1 MNSSKTKN
9 LTLQAASL
17 LSIIAA
23 LLCSPTL
30 HAQEIAGRVLIAIGD
45 VKIERGAQTI
55 TAQRGSEVRSGDTL
69 QLGAQS
75 NAQVLFT
82 DDSMVALR
90 PETTFKVSEYSFKSA
105 EPGGFQR
112 AFFNLAKGGMRTV
125 TGLIGKLTHD
135 DDYRVTTPTSVI
147 GIRGTNYALVQ
158 CEGNCRNADGTVAP
172 NGTYGAV
179 TDGRI
184 AVTNQSGEHQFGAN
198 QYFQVA
204 SASAAPQR
212 LIAPPGFLRD
222 SLEGRARASKAQQ
235 TASSQ
240 DKPSSQSGSGSES
253 STTVAQTGQGATNGD
268 SRVTS
273 SAAGSTPPV
282 VVTAVPFQT
291 TNTVAVSGPTTLV
304 QPTTSS
310 PILFFRLTGGTTPV
324 SACLSGPCGSVTI
337 NELVL
342 GVSLVLQRAYVNV
355 AFQDNSGGFFNVGT
369 PPNSDGIPVTV
380 SGGTISFSGSANR
393 ADYPTQQ
400 GAFRCSTCGP
410 GNSVG
415 FLDTLSVSGTISGSQ
430 ASLTFSGSNAATG
443 GGTFTVA
450 VPQQT
455 PPNQLA
461 AAAIIPF
468 YPGGGN
474 GAVISTSAFWDVQ
487 VDAAGSL
494 TRIGPPAG
502 NRQAALGTA
511 GNVVVGSDSGPGSL
525 RWGYWTGSGAH
536 VVDNNYASYTSSS
549 GFNLPWI
556 VGQATQTLPAT
567 LGTVTYSPIGSVVN
581 SNISGSLNSATL
593 TADFVNRN
601 MTVGITASNTNGS
614 VYSMSGN
621 SGFSAVSGRF
631 SAAFASGSCTGTCA
645 NPLGNSLGGSFGGM
659 FAGPNA
665 EAAGVAF
672 TYGYGSSGGVSG
684 AIAFKR

>member
-1 MNSSKTKN
+1 MNSSKSRIFTAH
-9 LTLQAASL
+9 TASL
-17 LSIIAA
+17 LSIFAA
-23 LLCSPTL
+23 LLCSSTL
-30 HAQEIAGRVLIAIGD
+30 HAQEVAGRVLIAIGD
-45 VKIERGAQTI
+45 VKIERGSQTI
-55 TAQRGSEVRSGDTL
+55 TAQRGSEVRAGDTL

-90 PETTFKVSEYSFKSA
+90 PETTFKVSEYSFKNA

-135 DDYRVTTPTSVI
+135 NDYKVTTPTSTI
-147 GIRGTNYALVQ
+147 GIRGTNYTLVH
-158 CEGNCRNADGTVAP
+158 CDGNCRNADGSVAS

-184 AVTNQSGEHQFGAN
+184 AVTNQTGERLFGAN
-198 QYFQVA
+198 QYFQVP
-204 SASAAPQR
+204 SAAAAPQR
-212 LIAPPGFLRD
+212 IIAPPGFLRD
-222 SLEGRARASKAQQ
+222 VLEGRARASGGQQ
-235 TASSQ
+235 TASS
-240 DKPSSQSGSGSES
+240 SQSGGGSES

-273 SAAGSTPPV
+273 SAGGGTLPT
-282 VVTAVPFQT
+282 VVTVVPFQT
-291 TNTVAVSGPTTLV
+291 TNQVAVSGPTTLV

-310 PILFFRLTGGTTPV
+310 PILFFRLTGGTVPV
-324 SACLSGPCGSVTI
+324 SACTNGPCGNATI
-337 NELVL
+337 NEVVL

-369 PPNSDGIPVTV
+369 PSNSDGIPVTI
-380 SGGTISFSGSANR
+380 SGGTITFSGSANR

-410 GNSVG
+410 GNTVG

-461 AAAIIPF
+461 AAAMILN
-468 YPGGGN
+468 YPGSGN
-474 GAVISTSAFWDVQ
+474 GSVISTSAFWDVQ

-502 NRQAALGTA
+502 NRRASLGTA
-511 GNVVVGSDSGPGSL
+511 GNVVVGSDSGPGNL
-525 RWGYWTGSGAH
+525 RWGYWNGSGAQ
-536 VVDNNYASYTSSS
+536 VVDYNYASYTSSS

-567 LGTVTYSPIGSVVN
+567 LGTVSYSPIGSVVN
-581 SNISGSLNSATL
+581 ANINGSLNSAML

-614 VYSMSGN
+614 VYSMSGS

-631 SAAFASGSCTGTCA
+631 GAAFASGSCTGTCA
-645 NPLGNSLGGSFGGM
+645 NPLGNTLGGSFGGM

-672 TYGYGSSGGVSG
+672 TYGYGTSGGVTG